1 MRIVVNG
8 CFDLFHKG
16 HEYILSKALE
26 WAGDGG
32 AVKVLLNSDYSI
44 RQLKG
49 LGRPV
54 NKYEVREAAVQ
65 AFIRQWCLDRMSYPP
80 RDITWF
86 DVEEQLGKLIDQ
98 FRPDMILKGNDRFDI
113 REIVGSDK
121 WPVCILPRLP
131 GYSTTEIVNDR
142 VN

>member
-26 WAGDGG
+26 WAGEGG
-32 AVKVLLNSDYSI
+32 AIKVLLNSDYSI
-44 RQLKG
+44 RWLKG
-49 LGRPV
+49 PDRPI
-54 NKYEVREAAVQ
+54 NKYEIREATIQ
-65 AFIRQWCLDRMSYPP
+65 AFIKQWCLDRMCYPQ
-80 RDITWF
+80 WKVVLF
-86 DVEEQLGKLIDQ
+86 DVEEQLSIRINEFK
-98 FRPDMILKGNDRFDI
+98 PDMILKGNDRFDI

-131 GYSTTEIVNDR
+131 GYSTTEIVNGR
-142 VN
+142 TN